1 MQHKIEAVRN
11 YLAAEFPRAGLKRPP
26 ADDRKLELDYKAVMF
41 RIEVGPALY
50 VLCVSEEFLDDN
62 SPSSVDDRL
71 RQWEVAR
78 ELRRA
83 GRKPLLVTKQGMQLI
98 GP

>member
-11 YLAAEFPRAGLKRPP
+11 YLTAEFPGAELVRPP
-26 ADDRKLELDYKAVMF
+26 KDNRKLEFEYKAVEF
-41 RIEVGPALY
+41 RIEAGPALY